1 MTFEEKKSLVCEAM
15 QLIEEFETS
24 LKEVRPLHI
33 DELMIIENKEN
44 ESILIKYNHHID
56 GEIEIDISSVDKIFE
71 DEIEGYGSAAS
82 LFYEGIENAVEYIA
96 DKYGDDSKETKMK
109 IEELTI
115 IERRCEKIQARL
127 REVSKVCA

>member
-24 LKEVRPLHI
+24 LKEVRPPYI

-56 GEIEIDISSVDKIFE
+56 GEIEIDILSVDKIFE
-71 DEIEGYGSAAS
+71 DEIEGYGRAAS
-82 LFYEGIENAVEYIA
+82 LFYEGIENAVEYTA
-96 DKYGDDSKETKMK
+96 NKYGDDSKETKMK